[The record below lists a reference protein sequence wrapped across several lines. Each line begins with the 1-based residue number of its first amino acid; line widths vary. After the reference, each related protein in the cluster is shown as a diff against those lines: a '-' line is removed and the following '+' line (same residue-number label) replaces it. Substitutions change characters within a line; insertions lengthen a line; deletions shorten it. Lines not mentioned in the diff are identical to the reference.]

1 MDLDVFIIMVF
12 CLIDGAMKIL
22 FKDQKLRERGPDP
35 LLTDSEVITMEVAG
49 EYLGLDQ
56 DQEMFKYFRSHY
68 ATLFPALRPIH
79 RTTFTRQAANLWQ
92 VKESI
97 WQFVTGIIKYDS
109 GLDILDSLPI
119 PVCQFARAYRCQLFR
134 GKAAFGKD
142 MLIRQTF
149 YGFRI
154 HVRLSWPG
162 VITRFA
168 LVPANIHELDAVYE
182 LVRGQCGLTLGDR
195 NYWSPK
201 VKDELSSLGVRLEA
215 SFRKASHDPWPRRS
229 SVLSRFRY
237 RIDTVFSQMTQRYRI
252 KKVWARD
259 LWHLQ
264 SRLLRKILSHT
275 LAVLFNFAGAG
286 RVARLRRPGRSRL
299 IGISAS
305 SGPAA

>member
-1 MDLDVFIIMVF
+1 MDLDEFIITVF
-12 CLIDGAMKIL
+12 CIIDDAMQRL

-35 LLTDSEVITMEVAG
+35 RLSDSEVIAMEVAG
-49 EYLGLDQ
+49 EYLGIDQ
-56 DQEMFKYFRSHY
+56 DKEIFKYFRSHY
-68 ATLFPALRPIH
+68 AAFFPALRQIH

-92 VKESI
+92 VKENL
-97 WQFVTGIIKYDS
+97 WQFITGLVKYDPS
-109 GLDILDSLPI
+109 LAIVDSLPI

-134 GKAAFGKD
+134 GEAAFGKD
-142 MLIRQTF
+142 MLVRQTF

-154 HVRLSWPG
+154 HVRLAWPG

-168 LVPANIHELDAVYE
+168 LIPANIHELEAIYE
-182 LVRGQCGLTLGDR
+182 LVEGESGFTLGDR

-201 VKDELSSLGVRLEA
+201 VKESLGRTGITLEA
-215 SFRKASHDPWPRRS
+215 SFRKASHDPWPQRS
-229 SVLSRFRY
+229 SLLSRFRY

-275 LAVLFNFAGAG
+275 LAVLFNQFQD
-286 RVARLRRPGRSRL
+286 RPAL
-299 IGISAS
+299 HLAS
-305 SGPAA
+305 LVN